1 MANYNFKCRNQHLN
15 FRMKIDLDLLL
26 AEIVVMMLTEII
38 SKIIIKA
45 RLDLKL
51 LFLIKMIN

>member
-1 MANYNFKCRNQHLN
+1 MANYNFKCRNNQLN

-26 AEIVVMMLTEII
+26 AEIMVMMLTEII
-38 SKIIIKA
+38 SKIIIKV